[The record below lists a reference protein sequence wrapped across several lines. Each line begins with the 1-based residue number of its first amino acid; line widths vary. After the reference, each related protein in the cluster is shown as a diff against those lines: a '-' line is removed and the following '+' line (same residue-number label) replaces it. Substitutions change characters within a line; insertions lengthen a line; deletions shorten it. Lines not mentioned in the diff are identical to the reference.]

1 MPVIENY
8 HFLSK
13 LHQIFCLQCH
23 LVGAFYFIIIVY
35 FTVIKT
41 ILLPMSKD
49 MNLLGFI
56 LQKVHDIWSE
66 LTVTGVSAKE
76 SVEIMHRVLG
86 KI

>member
-1 MPVIENY
+1 
-8 HFLSK
+8 
-13 LHQIFCLQCH
+13 
-23 LVGAFYFIIIVY
+23 
-35 FTVIKT
+35 
-41 ILLPMSKD
+41 MSKD